1 MTKQVVKREAHAR
14 RALPAVYE
22 LAAFSVFGFC
32 IAHGLSRRKFY
43 YMRRAGEG
51 PRVMKCGRRTLIS
64 VEAARDWRL
73 ARERAAATAAS
84 VRGPADCPSRKRHLH
99 RLGDGRSRAHA
110 RRH

>member
-1 MTKQVVKREAHAR
+1 
-14 RALPAVYE
+14 
-22 LAAFSVFGFC
+22 
-32 IAHGLSRRKFY
+32 
-43 YMRRAGEG
+43 
-51 PRVMKCGRRTLIS
+51 MKCSRRTLIS

-99 RLGDGRSRAHA
+99 RVGDGRSRAHA